1 MLPVAL
7 LLASSLQSQTPA
19 PAPRPAAPPPPAAAR
34 APAPPAPPPPAM
46 PADAPAA
53 ERAAAAAERAALAAE
68 RAAEASARLA
78 EAIERLAEVT
88 ARGPIAP
95 PPPAPAPEAAAVAAP
110 VKPSV
115 WDVSVG
121 LSLISLTGNASTLT
135 VSGLASALRKT
146 EHWIYSV
153 KAYGAYGRSRPPQV
167 EGEVESLSQVVA
179 LNAGVELRGDRRFTQ
194 EISGYLLAGVDTDH
208 IKSIEARPYGEAG
221 ASIFWFDTKRDEK
234 ASVRE
239 TVLRTDFA
247 FRYAREMRFQ
257 YYPNRVDLGDVD
269 LGGPRFGALFRYGVS
284 KDITFQEE
292 AEILVSVIADSRI
305 LFSSQTQVMASLTDA
320 LALGVGFLVKSD
332 SAPPPGKVSTDTA
345 LSFNLTVAL

>member
-1 MLPVAL
+1 R
-7 LLASSLQSQTPA
+7 LARR
-19 PAPRPAAPPPPAAAR
+19 PRAR
-34 APAPPAPPPPAM
+34 P
-46 PADAPAA
+46 
-53 ERAAAAAERAALAAE
+53 EAAAAA
-68 RAAEASARLA
+68 
-78 EAIERLAEVT
+78 
-88 ARGPIAP
+88 
-95 PPPAPAPEAAAVAAP
+95 PA
-110 VKPSV
+110 KPSV

-194 EISGYLLAGVDTDH
+194 EISGYLLTGVDTDH

-239 TVLRTDFA
+239 TILRTDFA
-247 FRYAREMRFQ
+247 FRYARETRFQ
-257 YYPNRVDLGDVD
+257 YYPERMDLPDVD

-292 AEILVSVIADSRI
+292 AEILVSVISDSRI
-305 LFSSQTQVMASLTDA
+305 LFSSQTQVMANLTDA

>member
-7 LLASSLQSQTPA
+7 LLASSLQSQTPPA

-34 APAPPAPPPPAM
+34 APAPPAPPALPE
-46 PADAPAA
+46 DAP
-53 ERAAAAAERAALAAE
+53 AAERAALAAE

-78 EAIERLAEVT
+78 EAIEKLAAAT
-88 ARGPIAP
+88 AREPIAP
-95 PPPAPAPEAAAVAAP
+95 PPVPAPEAAAAAAP

-208 IKSIEARPYGEAG
+208 IKSVEARPYGEAG

-239 TVLRTDFA
+239 AVLRTDFA
-247 FRYAREMRFQ
+247 FRYARETRFQ
-257 YYPNRVDLGDVD
+257 YYPERFDLPDVD
-269 LGGPRFGALFRYGVS
+269 LGGPRFGVLFRYGVS

-292 AEILVSVIADSRI
+292 AEILVSVISDSRV